1 MFGIIVGTH
10 GEFANGIVQ
19 SCEMIYGKREN
30 LKAVTLVPGEGP
42 DDVVNKYE
50 KAIKELGNPD
60 RVLFLNDLLGG
71 SPYNAACRIVAQ
83 NENYGI
89 VAGVNLPMLIAM
101 SSAQDVDDGSATI
114 ADLMDQAVNAAKDGA
129 MISSYETLNAA
140 EEEDEL

>member
-71 SPYNAACRIVAQ
+71 SPYIFRC
-83 NENYGI
+83 
-89 VAGVNLPMLIAM
+89 
-101 SSAQDVDDGSATI
+101 
-114 ADLMDQAVNAAKDGA
+114 
-129 MISSYETLNAA
+129 
-140 EEEDEL
+140 